1 MPSAGTNLMDS
12 PLASGSPGISASAAA
27 TSPRRSPSCAPSAVL
42 ASSSPISWLA
52 ERLPKMPAVS
62 LPSMRALR
70 CRLRRWLCLILALSS
85 MLPPAPSCSPG
96 SQFPWQDFC
105 CHMSL
110 SRLARG
116 DVLSSP
122 PPGLAPGAGCSG
134 PSASG
139 RSPLPCSSA
148 HFSRLTPSPGLFL
161 RKMLAWG
168 LMRGGSSLLMP
179 SWLDICMC
187 RRSWLVRCSHTDMWC
202 RRRRSRLQARG
213 DSEGSPSRLP
223 TPSPGSTRPGL
234 NLGIPGRRKRH
245 RQGHRLC

>member
-1 MPSAGTNLMDS
+1 MLSAGTNLMES
-12 PLASGSPGISASAAA
+12 PLASASPGISASAAA
-27 TSPRRSPSCAPSAVL
+27 TSPRRSPSCVPSAVL
-42 ASSSPISWLA
+42 ASSSPVSWLA
-52 ERLPKMPAVS
+52 ERLPRVLAVS
-62 LPSMRALR
+62 FPSPRALR

-85 MLPPAPSCSPG
+85 TLPPAPSCSPG

-105 CHMSL
+105 CHA

-116 DVLSSP
+116 DVLSSA
-122 PPGLAPGAGCSG
+122 PPGLAPGTGCSG

-139 RSPLPCSSA
+139 HSPFPCSSA
-148 HFSRLTPSPGLFL
+148 HFSRVTPSPGLFL

-202 RRRRSRLQARG
+202 RRRRSLLQRG
-213 DSEGSPSRLP
+213 QPGGHHPGRP
-223 TPSPGSTRPGL
+223 QPSPR
-234 NLGIPGRRKRH
+234 
-245 RQGHRLC
+245 